1 MAKKRRNIPGKTN
14 RSTRYM
20 KRHPE
25 EAKIISQRDQ
35 AEKVRTIF
43 QDFTQM

>member
-25 EAKIISQRDQ
+25 EAKIIPTRSR
-35 AEKVRTIF
+35 AEQERTVF